1 LSLGIKSP
9 YNFSGK
15 INAIAEKNETLE
27 IAGQWLKILHKH
39 YSQNPD
45 NKNLNLCISAI
56 KFTEKVISFQA
67 KRLLDQKSKLTF
79 KEKIHAITKNN
90 IDFLTRTFEST
101 GDDNLLKLAFETAEN
116 GKGAILSVNLN
127 ENNLKRS
134 TKIPKKLL
142 DESEALALA
151 RNVLQRRIEA
161 APSDKTLSQQMRDLD
176 LKISAN
182 ERKLENIE
190 AFKTDKYAETQE
202 FSLEKIR
209 EGLGRKTF
217 IISYFQSEK
226 YLYSWLVSKDQFE
239 FKKIGLNTLKPLL
252 EPFKNDLRNKK
263 LKLRNNQVIYD
274 LLLKDFLHKIPENSH
289 LIIVPDG
296 DLNGLPFE
304 VLKNRNSEYLIENQN
319 ISYLFSARFLLKT
332 KNKSSSPNL
341 LAMAPFTDKK
351 SRDSL
356 YFLPESETEIKA
368 FSAGKRFLGADA
380 SLSNFLKYSG
390 NSEIL
395 HLATHAIADN
405 EEAENSYL
413 LFTNTQN
420 PDSKIFMR
428 ELRPGMFQN
437 TDLIFL
443 SACSSLGTQY
453 VSGEGLRGLSSGF
466 FITGVNN
473 IISTFWNAEDFTTS
487 YLSRGFY
494 KYFLRGFEADES
506 LREAKID
513 FLKDPKN
520 LQFAAPYYWSHLM
533 LISREVPYENH
544 HRFIYYLLAFL
555 ILAEIVV
562 IVLNAKKQ

>member
-1 LSLGIKSP
+1 
-9 YNFSGK
+9 
-15 INAIAEKNETLE
+15 
-27 IAGQWLKILHKH
+27 
-39 YSQNPD
+39 
-45 NKNLNLCISAI
+45 
-56 KFTEKVISFQA
+56 
-67 KRLLDQKSKLTF
+67 
-79 KEKIHAITKNN
+79 
-90 IDFLTRTFEST
+90 
-101 GDDNLLKLAFETAEN
+101 
-116 GKGAILSVNLN
+116 
-127 ENNLKRS
+127 
-134 TKIPKKLL
+134 
-142 DESEALALA
+142 
-151 RNVLQRRIEA
+151 
-161 APSDKTLSQQMRDLD
+161 M
-176 LKISAN
+176 
-182 ERKLENIE
+182 
-190 AFKTDKYAETQE
+190 
-202 FSLEKIR
+202 
-209 EGLGRKTF
+209 
-217 IISYFQSEK
+217 
-226 YLYSWLVSKDQFE
+226 
-239 FKKIGLNTLKPLL
+239 
-252 EPFKNDLRNKK
+252 
-263 LKLRNNQVIYD
+263 
-274 LLLKDFLHKIPENSH
+274 
-289 LIIVPDG
+289 
-296 DLNGLPFE
+296 
-304 VLKNRNSEYLIENQN
+304 KNRNSEYLIENQN

-341 LAMAPFTDKK
+341 LAMAPFTNKK
-351 SRDSL
+351 SPDSL

-368 FSAGKRFLGADA
+368 FSTGKRFLGADA

-466 FITGVNN
+466 SITGVNN

-506 LREAKID
+506 LRKAKID

-520 LQFAAPYYWSHLM
+520 LQFTAPYYWSHLM